1 MTFSQSDTV
10 PNHAPIRSNFHA
22 VRASILNV
30 EVCPI
35 TMDDAV
41 STVEKWI
48 AERTPNYVCITG
60 VHGVIESQ
68 SNLRLRAIHNNAG
81 MVTPDGM
88 PLVWMCRA
96 LGYRNTSRVYGPDLM
111 RALSAISAR
120 RGYRQFYYGGN
131 DGVAD
136 LLKEKLEARHPGL
149 QVVGTYAPPFRP
161 LTPEEDD
168 AVVQRINAEKP
179 DIVWVGLSTPKQEY
193 WMAEHLHRIDAPVM
207 IGVGAAFDFLSDSQ
221 AASAP
226 GDAAEWAR
234 MALSPGD
241 QPRRLWRRYFNIV
254 PRFLGARYRAVGD
267 DLGAPAGIGR
277 GQERVEN
284 KFRRRQMIT
293 PLLPWFRFA
302 RAVVLGGSG
311 HPSILRWRAAH

>member
-1 MTFSQSDTV
+1 MTFLRSDTV
-10 PNHAPIRSNFHA
+10 PNLAPMQSNIHAA
-22 VRASILNV
+22 RASILNV
-30 EVCPI
+30 DVCPI
-35 TMDDAV
+35 TIDVAV

-68 SNLRLRAIHNNAG
+68 SNLRLRAIHNDAG

-96 LGYRNTSRVYGPDLM
+96 LGFRNTSRVYGPDLM

-136 LLKEKLEARHPGL
+136 LLKEKLEAKYPGL
-149 QVVGTYAPPFRP
+149 QVAGTCTPPFRP

-168 AVVQRINAEKP
+168 AIVRSINGANP

-193 WMAEHLHRIDAPVM
+193 WMAEHLHRINAPVM
-207 IGVGAAFDFLSDSQ
+207 IGVGAAFDFLSDLKPQ
-221 AASAP
+221 AP
-226 GDAAEWAR
+226 LFMQRNGLEWLYR
-234 MALSPGD
+234 LTTE
-241 QPRRLWRRYFNIV
+241 PRRLWRRYLNIV
-254 PRFLGARYRAVGD
+254 PRFLVLVTAQLAATGVRRLMSGA
-267 DLGAPAGIGR
+267 
-277 GQERVEN
+277 
-284 KFRRRQMIT
+284 
-293 PLLPWFRFA
+293 A
-302 RAVVLGGSG
+302 RT
-311 HPSILRWRAAH
+311 H